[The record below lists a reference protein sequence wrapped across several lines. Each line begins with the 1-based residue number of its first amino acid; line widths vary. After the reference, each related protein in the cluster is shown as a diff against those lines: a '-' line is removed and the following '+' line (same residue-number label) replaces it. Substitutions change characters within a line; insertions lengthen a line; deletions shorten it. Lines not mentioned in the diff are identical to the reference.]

1 MEEEEKEQQ
10 AEEDE
15 EGTCL
20 EDLLQSS
27 DANLDSVLKRAS
39 EAVDDSQVGE
49 DARRDEQVE
58 DRRLG
63 SLGAQL
69 VLRHSPQGEV
79 DPRHRLHRDLN
90 RYVSLRLYNSLST
103 RIMSFSWG

>member
-39 EAVDDSQVGE
+39 EAVDDS
-49 DARRDEQVE
+49 
-58 DRRLG
+58 
-63 SLGAQL
+63 
-69 VLRHSPQGEV
+69 
-79 DPRHRLHRDLN
+79 
-90 RYVSLRLYNSLST
+90 
-103 RIMSFSWG
+103 